1 MSTKVLPYKL
11 SNSSKITTS
20 IPNELVLL
28 RNACITSSDSSSS
41 KVDIITCIDIWL
53 KYANGLLTY
62 RSQIGNAAALVEE
75 EIVTALINVAT
86 FYQDIGVETLHRAY
100 ESSQPSN
107 SLWTTSGTYLKR
119 GLGLI
124 SFLKKTCK
132 IGTTNDDKEI
142 QVLDLTN
149 QLSLEFQLLQELG
162 IIILALSKLRSK
174 VSKDAVVDLEP
185 QELKDLGK
193 SSVFYAKL
201 CIGSYNTALQCQ
213 GGRIVDGLFLN
224 FLQSLIYLFLSINQY
239 NIDECGIAIGMLQE
253 SIKKLLS
260 IVPNSQLKELDIL
273 SSTDTTRKRDL
284 IKIAFKRKMHAST
297 SKKQRI
303 FQKAVSFSSK
313 NDMMSLLRSSLD
325 DFIVPLTIL
334 LRYRYQRT
342 NENYSFKTV
351 ENDVDKLN
359 ELFPRGKSSDFQGT
373 EWSFQDD
380 HLTFENSNGTTNN
393 CINYF

>member
-1 MSTKVLPYKL
+1 MRENSVSTKVLPYKL

-201 CIGSYNTALQCQ
+201 ALHW
-213 GGRIVDGLFLN
+213 
-224 FLQSLIYLFLSINQY
+224 
-239 NIDECGIAIGMLQE
+239 
-253 SIKKLLS
+253 
-260 IVPNSQLKELDIL
+260 IL
-273 SSTDTTRKRDL
+273 
-284 IKIAFKRKMHAST
+284 
-297 SKKQRI
+297 
-303 FQKAVSFSSK
+303 
-313 NDMMSLLRSSLD
+313 
-325 DFIVPLTIL
+325 
-334 LRYRYQRT
+334 
-342 NENYSFKTV
+342 
-351 ENDVDKLN
+351 
-359 ELFPRGKSSDFQGT
+359 
-373 EWSFQDD
+373 
-380 HLTFENSNGTTNN
+380 
-393 CINYF
+393 